1 MSIARKRLT
10 FRVCAASVKTDKD
23 AAYIP
28 DKQANLAHELYGQ
41 SYEDAAKI
49 VLGDHAETGA
59 GVYGMAA
66 HDMRE
71 DGIQTVGEFYKEV
84 QKRLANHEDINK
96 IKFTSPSG
104 VVYLGSI
111 IKHILD
117 GTHPLDA
124 EQYND
129 LDAHIGVIKNVVLSD
144 RPGGMIRYGLPFIGR
159 VDGDKGSY
167 YVVFVVNPQAGNV
180 FLVTAIHNKDQAATD
195 NIIKQKAESIKA
207 DMKKGKIDSQ
217 GHTILSAGI
226 LGNQSST
233 EISLQNL
240 SEKVKNLAKDN
251 PTYNQMAG
259 EHANNAPLEKLAEA
273 KKLYEEGDLFV
284 WQIWEKTGWML
295 KADGKWRFEI
305 PDCLDSIQFPKEQS
319 FFAFYFLESIYD
331 NPQLYEA
338 YPDLKRIRVY
348 TDGTNIKNTG
358 TQGVTF
364 FDNGKWCISIS
375 PAFIEKSEKHAKEV
389 LVHEIQ
395 HIIQD
400 YEGFAGGGNS
410 RTVKAQISAEI
421 GRHIQFIQSIPN
433 SQGINWR
440 HYDSVISDS
449 FKKDSKYTEKD
460 RLEAYAEQEKI
471 EKEIGEET
479 TRMLRFST
487 AQLKVLEESLKN
499 DSPDFAYHRLLGE
512 AEARETEDRAD
523 LKPEQKDSP
532 DFGDYFCVV
541 FGGKNFPYKI
551 NTYNQEQEGMY
562 AGQYSEAENLIKIF
576 RYANASLRSI
586 SLRAPRS

>member
-1 MSIARKRLT
+1 MT
-10 FRVCAASVKTDKD
+10 FRGCSASAKTAKD
-23 AAYIP
+23 AAYILA
-28 DKQANLAHELYGQ
+28 KQADLAHELYGQ

-49 VLGDHAETGA
+49 VLGDQAAIDGYGELIIEDLNVDTLPNELNVTKITGNEFGKYETVAELRKK
-59 GVYGMAA
+59 V
-66 HDMRE
+66 
-71 DGIQTVGEFYKEV
+71 IQFYKNELQGKEV
-84 QKRLANHEDINK
+84 RNPILGEIIIDANANIQFSGKGRKEAKNSGANPEKWLAM
-96 IKFTSPSG
+96 
-104 VVYLGSI
+104 
-111 IKHILD
+111 KHIAEIIENANAV
-117 GTHPLDA
+117 TDA
-124 EQYND
+124 SSREQKHDEQHFYY
-129 LDAHIGVIKNVVLSD
+129 LHQAVEISGEK
-144 RPGGMIRYGLPFIGR
+144 
-159 VDGDKGSY
+159 K
-167 YVVFVVNPQAGNV
+167 YVVVTIQRFLNNTKDSMKYYNHNVYSLEEYKKLMKETSSYGGDQFSNPGPQ
-180 FLVTAIHNKDQAATD
+180 KDEVSD
-195 NIIKQKAESIKA
+195 ELSIP
-207 DMKKGKIDSQ
+207 KKR
-217 GHTILSAGI
+217 
-226 LGNQSST
+226 
-233 EISLQNL
+233 
-240 SEKVKNLAKDN
+240 KVYKRRS
-251 PTYNQMAG
+251 PIFNQMIG

-305 PDCLDSIQFPKEQS
+305 PDRLDSIQFPKEQS

-338 YPDLKRIRVY
+338 YPDLKQIRVY
-348 TDGTNIKNTG
+348 TDGTNIKDEG

-400 YEGFAGGGNS
+400 YEGFGGGGNS

-479 TRMLRFST
+479 TRMLRLST

-523 LKPEQKDSP
+523 VKPEQKDSP

-562 AGQYSEAENLIKIF
+562 AGQYSEAENLIGIF
-576 RYANASLRSI
+576 RRRGA
-586 SLRAPRS
+586 

>member
-1 MSIARKRLT
+1 MT
-10 FRVCAASVKTDKD
+10 FRVCAASAKTAKD

-28 DKQANLAHELYGQ
+28 DKQADLAHELYGQ

-49 VLGDHAETGA
+49 VLGDQEETGA
-59 GVYGMAA
+59 GVYGMSAY
-66 HDMRE
+66 DMRE
-71 DGIQTVGEFYKEV
+71 GGMPTVGAFCEEIK
-84 QKRLANHEDINK
+84 KRLSENKNISK

-104 VVYLGSI
+104 VVYLGDVV
-111 IKHILD
+111 KHIID
-117 GTHPLDA
+117 GTHPLD
-124 EQYND
+124 ENQFND
-129 LDAHIGVIKNVVLSD
+129 LDNHIGTINNIVPTIKDKLFGS
-144 RPGGMIRYGLPFIGR
+144 YGVPFAGR
-159 VDGDKGSY
+159 VDGKEGTY
-167 YVVFVVNPQAGNV
+167 YVVFEVDPQSQKV
-180 FLVTAIHNKDQAATD
+180 FLITAMSRSQKAAD
-195 NIIKQKAESIKA
+195 NIINEKRKAYEAAKR
-207 DMKKGKIDSQ
+207 KGKIDSRTRSKLNV
-217 GHTILSAGI
+217 GFPGKLC
-226 LGNQSST
+226 QSSFG
-233 EISLQNL
+233 ISLQEL
-240 SEKVKNLAKDN
+240 IDKVKALVEDN
-251 PTYNQMAG
+251 RIYNQMVG

-284 WQIWEKTGWML
+284 WQIWGKTGWML

-305 PDCLDSIQFPKEQS
+305 PDRLDSIQFPKEQS

-375 PAFIEKSEKHAKEV
+375 LAFIEKSEKHAKEV

-479 TRMLRFST
+479 TRMLRLST

-499 DSPDFAYHRLLGE
+499 DSSDFAYHRLLGE

>member
-1 MSIARKRLT
+1 MADGYGELIIEDLNVDTLPNELNVTKITGNEFGKYKDKVDLREKVLAFYKKELQGKTVRNPILGEIVIDGNPDIQLT
-10 FRVCAASVKTDKD
+10 SSGMKKAKSRSAD
-23 AAYIP
+23 P
-28 DKQANLAHELYGQ
+28 DKLFVTKYLREIIINANAVT
-41 SYEDAAKI
+41 D
-49 VLGDHAETGA
+49 
-59 GVYGMAA
+59 
-66 HDMRE
+66 
-71 DGIQTVGEFYKEV
+71 
-84 QKRLANHEDINK
+84 
-96 IKFTSPSG
+96 SP
-104 VVYLGSI
+104 
-111 IKHILD
+111 
-117 GTHPLDA
+117 A
-124 EQYND
+124 
-129 LDAHIGVIKNVVLSD
+129 
-144 RPGGMIRYGLPFIGR
+144 
-159 VDGDKGSY
+159 
-167 YVVFVVNPQAGNV
+167 
-180 FLVTAIHNKDQAATD
+180 
-195 NIIKQKAESIKA
+195 
-207 DMKKGKIDSQ
+207 KKGKHEGEHFYFLHQAIEIDGEKKYVIVTVRRFLDDSKGSMKYYNHIVYTLDEYRAKLKETSSDGGDQ
-217 GHTILSAGI
+217 RTNPGPQKDEVSDELSI
-226 LGNQSST
+226 PKKR
-233 EISLQNL
+233 
-240 SEKVKNLAKDN
+240 KVYKRR
-251 PTYNQMAG
+251 THVFNQMAG

-305 PDCLDSIQFPKEQS
+305 PDRLDSIQFSKEQS
-319 FFAFYFLESIYD
+319 YFGFHFLKDIYD

-338 YPDLKRIRVY
+338 YPDLKQIRVY
-348 TDGTNIKNTG
+348 TDGTNIKDEG
-358 TQGVTF
+358 TQGAAF
-364 FDNGKWCISIS
+364 SDNGKWCISIS
-375 PAFIEKSEKHAKEV
+375 PAFIKKSEKHAKEV

-400 YEGFAGGGNS
+400 YEGFAGGGNP
-410 RTVKAQISAEI
+410 RTAKAQISAEI

-460 RLEAYAEQEKI
+460 RMAAYAEQEKI

-551 NTYNQEQEGMY
+551 NTYQQEQEGMY
-562 AGQYSEAENLIKIF
+562 AGQYSEAENLIGIF
-576 RYANASLRSI
+576 R
-586 SLRAPRS
+586 